1 MNEAQTRLNKIDPKL
16 RDAGWSIVPQSE
28 ILVEQSAYI
37 APGRITST
45 GNKNPKKADYI
56 LKYRGIKLAVI
67 EAKPD
72 EKDVAEGVDQ
82 AKLYAE
88 ALKIRYSY
96 STNGDEIWFIDMG
109 VKNAKGEYIIPS
121 KEHEIDTFPSPQDLW
136 QMTFPDENPWRD
148 KFNLCPLNRSGGRE
162 PRYYQEI
169 AIKNV
174 LEAVSKQKNR
184 ILLTMATGT
193 GKTYTAFQICW
204 KLTQTKWN
212 RSLSPALP
220 DREGVVNTQRAPRI
234 LFIADRNILANQAI
248 NDFEQFPE
256 DSMCRITPKELKK
269 NGYKV
274 PTARNL
280 YFTIFQTMMTSP
292 KAQKEEESGGDRE
305 ASYSSC
311 SREARDSRDSR
322 EARDSR
328 EDKPYY
334 MQYERNFFDF
344 IIIDE
349 CHRGGANDESE
360 WRKLMEYFD
369 SAYQL
374 GMTAT
379 PKRKD
384 NANTYNYFGEPVY
397 TYSLKQGIE
406 DGFLVPFRVDVST
419 SNIDDYKYQ
428 EGDIVKSGEID
439 PEKVYSESDFY
450 NGRIQ
455 IKERD
460 EHRVK
465 EFLQKINPDE
475 KSIIFCATQKHAMIV
490 RDMVNKH
497 KVRPASNYCERVTAD
512 DGEVGEATLRTF
524 QDNEKLLPTILT
536 TSYKLST
543 GVDARNV
550 RNIVLMR
557 PIQNMVEFKQ
567 IIGRGTRLFD
577 KKHYF
582 TIYDFVGASEMFK
595 DPEWDG
601 DPYCPVCGNWPC
613 TCNRKKYV
621 DDDDNHDDW
630 KQNDDEEEWNPPKP
644 CPECGNIPCTC
655 GGKKDNLIEVK
666 LSNDRKLRLQTNW
679 EEKIFFGDELIDLR
693 EYVKR
698 LFGKIPT
705 LFKGAS
711 DLRNKWANP
720 TTREELLQL
729 LDDSGFE
736 EEKLETL
743 KGMLKMDRFD
753 LLDVLEY
760 IAYESSPIEREAR
773 VKLVQ
778 EEYIKT
784 LKKEQQRFDNLILK
798 YYAEQ
803 GFKELGEKKLST
815 FIGIMYNSMADAKQ
829 ELGMTPAEIRDH
841 YFDLQKHL
849 YSVEP
854 KKEIHIHME
863 GGTFVQHQTIN
874 HPK

>member
-16 RDAGWSIVPQSE
+16 RDAGWGIVPGSK

-37 APGRITST
+37 APGRITTT
-45 GNKNPKKADYI
+45 GHKNPKKADYI
-56 LKYRGIKLAVI
+56 LEYKGQKLAVI
-67 EAKPD
+67 EAKSD

-82 AKLYAE
+82 AKLYAD
-88 ALKIRYSY
+88 ALKIRYTY
-96 STNGDEIWFIDMG
+96 STNGDDIWFIDMG
-109 VKNAKGEYIIPS
+109 IKNNKGEYIIPS
-121 KEHEIDTFPSPQDLW
+121 KEHDIDSFPSPQDLW

-148 KFNLCPLNRSGGRE
+148 KFNLCALNRSGGRQ

-174 LEAVSKQKNR
+174 LEAVAKQRNR

-212 RSLSPALP
+212 IRRRESHLSSVK
-220 DREGVVNTQRAPRI
+220 DGRVSTDEDEVNTKGVERAPRI

-248 NDFEQFPE
+248 NDFDQFPE
-256 DSMCRITPKELKK
+256 DAMCRVTPKELKK
-269 NGYKV
+269 NNYKV

-292 KAQKEEESGGDRE
+292 NAQKAEEQGITLPEGAD
-305 ASYSSC
+305 
-311 SREARDSRDSR
+311 DQ
-322 EARDSR
+322 
-328 EDKPYY
+328 PYY
-334 MQYERNFFDF
+334 MQYERDFFDF

-379 PKRKD
+379 PRRKV
-384 NANTYNYFGEPVY
+384 NANTYTYFGEPVY

-406 DGFLVPFRVDVST
+406 DGFLVPFRVDIST

-439 PEKVYSESDFY
+439 MEKVYSESDFY

-460 EHRVK
+460 EHRVQ
-465 EFLQKINPDE
+465 ELLNKIDPDE

-497 KVRPASNYCERVTAD
+497 KKRPASNYCERVTAD
-512 DGEVGEATLRTF
+512 DGEVGEATLRAF

-557 PIQNMVEFKQ
+557 PVQNMVEFKQ

-577 KKHYF
+577 KKYYF
-582 TIYDFVGASEMFK
+582 TIYDFVGACEMFK
-595 DPEWDG
+595 DPDWDG
-601 DPYCPVCGNWPC
+601 DQYCPVCGNWPC
-613 TCNRKKYV
+613 TCMKKTPYAPLP
-621 DDDDNHDDW
+621 
-630 KQNDDEEEWNPPKP
+630 EEEGGKYFGDERV
-644 CPECGNIPCTC
+644 CPVCGNNPCTC
-655 GGKKDNLIEVK
+655 EVPKTNLIDIK
-666 LSNDRKLRLQTNW
+666 LSSGRRLSLQTTW
-679 EEKIFFGDELIDLR
+679 EQKIFYGDEFITLDEYVNKLFGRIPDFFSGADDLR
-693 EYVKR
+693 Q
-698 LFGKIPT
+698 
-705 LFKGAS
+705 
-711 DLRNKWANP
+711 KWSNP
-720 TTREELLQL
+720 ETREDLLRTLDEAGFAEDKLNL
-729 LDDSGFE
+729 L
-736 EEKLETL
+736 KN
-743 KGMLKMDRFD
+743 MLKMQKCD
-753 LLDVLEY
+753 LLDVLEF
-760 IAYESSPIEREAR
+760 IAYESTPIERVRR
-773 VKLVQ
+773 VELVKKQ
-778 EEYIKT
+778 YVDS
-784 LKKEQQRFDNLILK
+784 LSKEQQAFDNLILE
-798 YYAEQ
+798 YYVNN
-803 GFKELGEKKLST
+803 GFKELSSDNLKT
-815 FIGIMYNSMADAKQ
+815 YITIMFNSVSDAK
-829 ELGMTPAEIRDH
+829 EKLNMSVADMRAH
-841 YFDLQKHL
+841 YFELQRRL
-849 YSVEP
+849 YSA
-854 KKEIHIHME
+854 
-863 GGTFVQHQTIN
+863 
-874 HPK
+874 

>member
-16 RDAGWSIVPQSE
+16 RDAGWGIVPGSN

-37 APGRITST
+37 APGRITTT

-56 LKYRGIKLAVI
+56 LEYKGQKLAVI
-67 EAKPD
+67 EAKSD
-72 EKDVAEGVDQ
+72 EKDVSEGVTQ
-82 AKLYAE
+82 AKLYAD
-88 ALKIRYSY
+88 ALKIRYTY

-109 VKNAKGEYIIPS
+109 VKSGNGDYIIPS
-121 KEHEIDTFPSPQDLW
+121 KEHDIDTFPTPQDLW

-148 KFNLCPLNRSGGRE
+148 KFNLCALNRSGGRQ

-174 LEAVSKQKNR
+174 LEAVAKQKNR

-204 KLTQTKWN
+204 KLTQTKWCTK
-212 RSLSPALP
+212 
-220 DREGVVNTQRAPRI
+220 GVERAPRI

-248 NDFEQFPE
+248 NDFDQFPE
-256 DSMCRITPKELKK
+256 DAMCRVTPKELKK
-269 NGYKV
+269 NNYKV

-292 KAQKEEESGGDRE
+292 NAQKAEEQGITLTEG
-305 ASYSSC
+305 AS
-311 SREARDSRDSR
+311 DQ
-322 EARDSR
+322 
-328 EDKPYY
+328 PYY

-379 PKRKD
+379 PRRKV
-384 NANTYNYFGEPVY
+384 NVNTYAYFGDPVY
-397 TYSLKQGIE
+397 TYSLKQGVE
-406 DGFLVPFRVDVST
+406 DGFLVPFRVEVST
-419 SNIDDYKYQ
+419 SNIDDYQYR

-439 PEKVYSESDFY
+439 YEKIYSESDFY

-460 EHRVK
+460 EHRVQ
-465 EFLQKINPDE
+465 EFLNKIDPDE

-497 KVRPASNYCERVTAD
+497 KRRPANNYCERVTAD

-557 PIQNMVEFKQ
+557 PVQNIVEFKQ

-577 KKHYF
+577 GKYYF

-595 DPEWDG
+595 DPDWDG
-601 DPYCPVCGNWPC
+601 DQYCPVCGNWPC
-613 TCNRKKYV
+613 TCNKRKF
-621 DDDDNHDDW
+621 
-630 KQNDDEEEWNPPKP
+630 DEEEEGSHSVKDDLFPPQPDP
-644 CPECGNIPCTC
+644 CPICGHLPCTC
-655 GGKKDNLIEVK
+655 EGPKTNTVDIK
-666 LSNDRKLRLQTNW
+666 LSDGRRLALETSW
-679 EEKIFFGDELIDLR
+679 EQKIFFGDEFISLEDYVEKLFGRIPEFFSDADDLR
-693 EYVKR
+693 EKWSNPETR
-698 LFGKIPT
+698 EQLLRT
-705 LFKGAS
+705 LDEAGFAEDKLNL
-711 DLRNKWANP
+711 LRN
-720 TTREELLQL
+720 
-729 LDDSGFE
+729 
-736 EEKLETL
+736 
-743 KGMLKMDRFD
+743 MLKLQKCD
-753 LLDVLEY
+753 LLDVL
-760 IAYESSPIEREAR
+760 
-773 VKLVQ
+773 VKQQYVDALN
-778 EEYIKT
+778 
-784 LKKEQQRFDNLILK
+784 KEQREFDNLILE
-798 YYAEQ
+798 YYASN
-803 GFKELGEKKLST
+803 GFKELGSDKLKT
-815 FIGIMYNSMADAKQ
+815 FINIKFNSMRDAK
-829 ELGMTPAEIRDH
+829 ERLNMSVADIRAH
-841 YFDLQKHL
+841 YFELQRKL
-849 YSVEP
+849 YRE
-854 KKEIHIHME
+854 
-863 GGTFVQHQTIN
+863 
-874 HPK
+874 

>member
-16 RDAGWSIVPQSE
+16 RDAGWGIVPGSK

-37 APGRITST
+37 APGRITTT
-45 GNKNPKKADYI
+45 GHKNPKKADYI
-56 LKYRGIKLAVI
+56 LEYKGMKLAVI
-67 EAKPD
+67 EAKSD
-72 EKDVAEGVDQ
+72 EKDVSEGVGQ

-88 ALKIRYSY
+88 ALKIRYTY

-109 VKNAKGEYIIPS
+109 VKNSKGEYIIPS
-121 KEHEIDTFPSPQDLW
+121 KEYDIDNFPSPQDLW
-136 QMTFPDENPWRD
+136 QMTFPEENPWRD
-148 KFNLCPLNRSGGRE
+148 KFNLCALNRSGGRQ

-174 LEAVSKQKNR
+174 LEAVAKQRNR

-212 RSLSPALP
+212 TKGA
-220 DREGVVNTQRAPRI
+220 ERAPRI

-248 NDFEQFPE
+248 NDFDPFPE
-256 DSMCRITPKELKK
+256 DAMCRITPKELRK
-269 NGYKV
+269 NNYKV

-292 KAQKEEESGGDRE
+292 NAQKAEEQGIKLAEGSNDQ
-305 ASYSSC
+305 
-311 SREARDSRDSR
+311 
-322 EARDSR
+322 
-328 EDKPYY
+328 PYY
-334 MQYERNFFDF
+334 MQYERDFFDF

-379 PKRKD
+379 PRRKD
-384 NANTYNYFGEPVY
+384 NANTYAYFGEPVY

-406 DGFLVPFRVDVST
+406 DGFLVPFRVEIST
-419 SNIDDYKYQ
+419 SNIDDYQYQ

-460 EHRVK
+460 EHRVQ
-465 EFLQKINPDE
+465 EFLSKIDPDE
-475 KSIIFCATQKHAMIV
+475 KTIIFCATQKHAMIV

-497 KVRPASNYCERVTAD
+497 KARPANNYCERVTAD

-557 PIQNMVEFKQ
+557 PIRNMVEFKQ

-577 KKHYF
+577 GKYYF
-582 TIYDFVGASEMFK
+582 TIYDFVGASELFK
-595 DPEWDG
+595 DPDWDG
-601 DPYCPVCGNWPC
+601 DPYCTECGNWPC
-613 TCNRKKYV
+613 SCKKPFATQEGEKV
-621 DDDDNHDDW
+621 SSVAV
-630 KQNDDEEEWNPPKP
+630 ESRE
-644 CPECGNIPCTC
+644 CPVCGNLPCTC
-655 GGKKDNLIEVK
+655 ERPKTNLIDIK
-666 LSNDRKLRLQTNW
+666 LSNGRRLSLETTWDQ
-679 EEKIFFGDELIDLR
+679 KIFYGDELISLDEYIKKLFGRIPDFFSDADDLR
-693 EYVKR
+693 E
-698 LFGKIPT
+698 
-705 LFKGAS
+705 
-711 DLRNKWANP
+711 KWSNP
-720 TTREELLQL
+720 ETREKLLQTMDEAGFAEDKLNL
-729 LDDSGFE
+729 L
-736 EEKLETL
+736 KN
-743 KGMLKMDRFD
+743 MLNLQKCD

-760 IAYESSPIEREAR
+760 IAYESTPIERAQRAEKTR
-773 VKLVQ
+773 REYVDSLDKEWQ
-778 EEYIKT
+778 E
-784 LKKEQQRFDNLILK
+784 FDNLILK
-798 YYAEQ
+798 YYINN
-803 GFKELGEKKLST
+803 GFKELGTDKLKT
-815 FIGIMYNSMADAKQ
+815 FINIKFNSMSDAK
-829 ELGMTPAEIRDH
+829 EKLNMDASNIREH
-841 YFDLQKHL
+841 YFALQRRL
-849 YSVEP
+849 Y
-854 KKEIHIHME
+854 
-863 GGTFVQHQTIN
+863 FA
-874 HPK
+874 

>member
-1 MNEAQTRLNKIDPKL
+1 MNEAQTRFNKIDPKL
-16 RDAGWSIVPQSE
+16 RDAGWGIVPGSK

-37 APGRITST
+37 APGRITTT

-56 LKYRGIKLAVI
+56 LEYKGQKLAVI
-67 EAKPD
+67 EAKSD
-72 EKDVAEGVDQ
+72 ERDVAEGVDQ

-88 ALKIRYSY
+88 ALKIRYTY
-96 STNGDEIWFIDMG
+96 SSNGDEIWFIDMG
-109 VKNAKGEYIIPS
+109 VMNSKGEYIIPS
-121 KEHEIDTFPSPQDLW
+121 KEQEVDRFPSPQDLW
-136 QMTFPDENPWRD
+136 QMTFPEENPWRD
-148 KFNLCPLNRSGGRE
+148 KFNLCALNRSGGRQ

-174 LEAVSKQKNR
+174 LEAVAKQRNR

-204 KLTQTKWN
+204 KLTPTKWYTK
-212 RSLSPALP
+212 
-220 DREGVVNTQRAPRI
+220 GVDRAPRI

-248 NDFEQFPE
+248 NDFDQFPE
-256 DSMCRITPKELKK
+256 DAMCRITPKELKK
-269 NGYKV
+269 NNYKV

-292 KAQKEEESGGDRE
+292 NAQKAEEQGIKLPEGATDQ
-305 ASYSSC
+305 
-311 SREARDSRDSR
+311 
-322 EARDSR
+322 
-328 EDKPYY
+328 PYY

-379 PKRKD
+379 PRRKD
-384 NANTYNYFGEPVY
+384 NVNTYAYFGNPVY

-419 SNIDDYKYQ
+419 SNIDDYKYE

-460 EHRVK
+460 EHRVE
-465 EFLQKINPDE
+465 EFLKKIDPDE
-475 KSIIFCATQKHAMIV
+475 KTIIFCATQKHAMIV

-497 KVRPASNYCERVTAD
+497 KQRPASNYCERVTAD
-512 DGEVGEATLRTF
+512 DGEVGEVTLRAF

-557 PIQNMVEFKQ
+557 PIRNIVEFKQ

-577 KKHYF
+577 KKYYF
-582 TIYDFVGASEMFK
+582 TIYDFVGASDMFK
-595 DPEWDG
+595 DPDWDG
-601 DPYCPVCGNWPC
+601 DTYCPDCGNWPC
-613 TCNRKKYV
+613 TCMKKKPYALP
-621 DDDDNHDDW
+621 DGTPDMAS
-630 KQNDDEEEWNPPKP
+630 EPLP
-644 CPECGNIPCTC
+644 CPDCGNLPCTC
-655 GGKKDNLIEVK
+655 DKPKTNLIEVK
-666 LSNDRKLRLQTNW
+666 LSTGRKLALETTWQQ
-679 EEKIFFGDELIDLR
+679 KIFFGDEFITLDEYVKKLFGRIPEFFSGADDLR
-693 EYVKR
+693 E
-698 LFGKIPT
+698 
-705 LFKGAS
+705 
-711 DLRNKWANP
+711 KWSNP
-720 TTREELLQL
+720 ETREQL
-729 LDDSGFE
+729 LKTLDEAGFAE
-736 EEKLETL
+736 DKLILL
-743 KGMLKMDRFD
+743 KNMLKMQKCD

-760 IAYESSPIEREAR
+760 IAYNSTPIERAKR
-773 VKLVQ
+773 VELVKKQ
-778 EEYIKT
+778 YVDS
-784 LKKEQQRFDNLILK
+784 LSKEQQEFDNLILQ
-798 YYAEQ
+798 YYVSN
-803 GFKELGEKKLST
+803 GFKELSTDNLKT
-815 FIGIMYNSMADAKQ
+815 FINIKFNSVSDAKERLQ
-829 ELGMTPAEIRDH
+829 MSIPDIRLHYIELQRR
-841 YFDLQKHL
+841 L
-849 YSVEP
+849 YSA
-854 KKEIHIHME
+854 
-863 GGTFVQHQTIN
+863 
-874 HPK
+874 

>member
-1 MNEAQTRLNKIDPKL
+1 MNESQTRHDKIDPKL
-16 RDAGWSIVPQSE
+16 SAAGWGIVPGSKV
-28 ILVEQSAYI
+28 LVEQSAYI
-37 APGRITST
+37 APGRITTT

-56 LKYRGIKLAVI
+56 LEYKGIKLAVI
-67 EAKPD
+67 EAKSD
-72 EKDVAEGVDQ
+72 EKDVSEGVAQ
-82 AKLYAE
+82 AKLYAD
-88 ALKIRYSY
+88 ALKIRYTY

-109 VKNAKGEYIIPS
+109 IKDSKGDYIISS
-121 KEHEIDTFPSPQDLW
+121 KEHDIDTFPTPQDLW

-148 KFNLCPLNRSGGRE
+148 KFNLCALNRSGGRQ

-174 LEAVSKQKNR
+174 LEAVAKQQNR

-212 RSLSPALP
+212 TKGI
-220 DREGVVNTQRAPRI
+220 ERAPRI
-234 LFIADRNILANQAI
+234 LFISDRNILANQAI
-248 NDFEQFPE
+248 NDFDQFPE
-256 DSMCRITPKELKK
+256 DAMCRVTPKELRK
-269 NGYKV
+269 NNYKV

-292 KAQKEEESGGDRE
+292 NAQKAEEQGIALPEGSD
-305 ASYSSC
+305 
-311 SREARDSRDSR
+311 DQ
-322 EARDSR
+322 
-328 EDKPYY
+328 PYY

-379 PKRKD
+379 PRRKD
-384 NANTYNYFGEPVY
+384 NANTYAYFGEPVY

-406 DGFLVPFRVDVST
+406 DGFLVPFRVEIST
-419 SNIDDYKYQ
+419 SNIDDYKYA

-460 EHRVK
+460 EHRVQ
-465 EFLQKINPDE
+465 ELLGKIDPDE
-475 KSIIFCATQKHAMIV
+475 KTIIFCATQKHAMIV

-497 KVRPASNYCERVTAD
+497 KKRPANNYCERVTAD

-557 PIQNMVEFKQ
+557 PVNNIVEFKQ

-577 KKHYF
+577 KKYYF
-582 TIYDFVGASEMFK
+582 TIYDFVGACDMFK
-595 DPEWDG
+595 DPDWDG
-601 DPYCPVCGNWPC
+601 DPHCPVCGNWPC
-613 TCNRKKYV
+613 TCKKKPKPYSEN
-621 DDDDNHDDW
+621 DDNGGGALGE
-630 KQNDDEEEWNPPKP
+630 DEEGWELPKA
-644 CPECGNIPCTC
+644 CPVCGNLPCTC
-655 GGKKDNLIEVK
+655 EGPKTSLIDIK
-666 LSNDRKLRLQTNW
+666 LSDGRRLTLETTW
-679 EEKIFFGDELIDLR
+679 EQKIFFGDEFISLD

-698 LFGKIPT
+698 LFGRIPE
-705 LFKGAS
+705 FFSDAD
-711 DLRNKWANP
+711 DLREKWSNP
-720 TTREELLQL
+720 ETREQL
-729 LDDSGFE
+729 LKTLDEAGFA
-736 EEKLETL
+736 EEKLLLL
-743 KGMLKMDRFD
+743 KNMLKMQKCD

-760 IAYESSPIEREAR
+760 IAYDSTPIERAKR
-773 VKLVQ
+773 VEIVKKQYVNALN
-778 EEYIKT
+778 
-784 LKKEQQRFDNLILK
+784 KEQREFDNLILH
-798 YYAEQ
+798 YYVIN
-803 GFKELGEKKLST
+803 GYKELSIDKLKT
-815 FIGIMYNSMADAKQ
+815 FISIKYNSMTDAKEILQ
-829 ELGMTPAEIRDH
+829 MSPANMRQHFI
-841 YFDLQKHL
+841 DLQHWL
-849 YSVEP
+849 YCA
-854 KKEIHIHME
+854 
-863 GGTFVQHQTIN
+863 
-874 HPK
+874 

>member
-16 RDAGWSIVPQSE
+16 RDAGWGIVPGSN

-37 APGRITST
+37 APGRLTAS

-56 LKYRGIKLAVI
+56 LEYKGIKLAVI
-67 EAKPD
+67 EAKSD
-72 EKDVAEGVDQ
+72 EKDVSEGVTQ
-82 AKLYAE
+82 AKLYAD
-88 ALKIRYSY
+88 ALKIRYTY

-109 VKNAKGEYIIPS
+109 VKSGNGDYIIPS
-121 KEHEIDTFPSPQDLW
+121 KEHDIDTYPTPQDLW

-148 KFNLCPLNRSGGRE
+148 KFNLCALNRSGGRQ

-174 LEAVSKQKNR
+174 LEAVAKQHNR

-212 RSLSPALP
+212 IRRSESHMSSLKDGRVST
-220 DREGVVNTQRAPRI
+220 DEDEVNTKGIDRAPRI
-234 LFIADRNILANQAI
+234 LFISDRNILANQAI
-248 NDFEQFPE
+248 NDFDQFPE
-256 DSMCRITPKELKK
+256 DAMCRVTPKELKK
-269 NGYKV
+269 NNYKV

-292 KAQKEEESGGDRE
+292 NAQKAEEQGITLTEG
-305 ASYSSC
+305 AS
-311 SREARDSRDSR
+311 DQ
-322 EARDSR
+322 
-328 EDKPYY
+328 PYY

-369 SAYQL
+369 SAYQ
-374 GMTAT
+374 
-379 PKRKD
+379 KV
-384 NANTYNYFGEPVY
+384 NVNTYAYFGDPVY

-406 DGFLVPFRVDVST
+406 DGFLVPFRVEVST
-419 SNIDDYKYQ
+419 SNIDDYQYR
-428 EGDIVKSGEID
+428 EGDIVRSGEID
-439 PEKVYSESDFY
+439 YEKIYSESDFY

-465 EFLQKINPDE
+465 EFLNKIDPDE

-497 KVRPASNYCERVTAD
+497 KKRPANNYCERVTAD

-557 PIQNMVEFKQ
+557 PVQNIVEFKQ

-577 KKHYF
+577 GKYYF

-595 DPEWDG
+595 DPDWDG
-601 DPYCPVCGNWPC
+601 DQYCPVCGNWPC
-613 TCNRKKYV
+613 TCNKRKF
-621 DDDDNHDDW
+621 
-630 KQNDDEEEWNPPKP
+630 DEEEEGSHSVKDDLFPPQPDP
-644 CPECGNIPCTC
+644 CPICGHLPCTC
-655 GGKKDNLIEVK
+655 EGPKTNTVDIK
-666 LSNDRKLRLQTNW
+666 LSNGRRLSLETTW
-679 EEKIFFGDELIDLR
+679 EQKIFFGDEFISLEEYVKKLFGRIPEFFSDADDLR
-693 EYVKR
+693 EKWSNPETR
-698 LFGKIPT
+698 EQLLRT
-705 LFKGAS
+705 LDEAGFAEDKLNL
-711 DLRNKWANP
+711 LRN
-720 TTREELLQL
+720 
-729 LDDSGFE
+729 
-736 EEKLETL
+736 
-743 KGMLKMDRFD
+743 MLKLQKCD

-760 IAYESSPIEREAR
+760 IAYNSTPIERVKR
-773 VKLVQ
+773 VELVKKQ
-778 EEYIKT
+778 YVDA
-784 LKKEQQRFDNLILK
+784 LNKEQREFDNLILE
-798 YYAEQ
+798 YYASN
-803 GFKELGEKKLST
+803 GFKELGSDKLKT
-815 FIGIMYNSMADAKQ
+815 FINIKFNSMRDAK
-829 ELGMTPAEIRDH
+829 ERLNMSVADIREH
-841 YFDLQKHL
+841 YFELQRKL
-849 YSVEP
+849 YRA
-854 KKEIHIHME
+854 
-863 GGTFVQHQTIN
+863 
-874 HPK
+874 